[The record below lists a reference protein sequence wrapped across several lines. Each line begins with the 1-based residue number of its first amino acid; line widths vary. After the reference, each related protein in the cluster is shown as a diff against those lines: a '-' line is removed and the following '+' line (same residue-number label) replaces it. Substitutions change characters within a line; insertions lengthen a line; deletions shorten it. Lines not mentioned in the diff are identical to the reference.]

1 MLCELSIGSNLFC
14 LNSLIT
20 RYWINLLRL
29 PEMIFD
35 VGSTVSIDVCLEVL
49 VSNLAEACTNLS
61 ENSALRLGKDSP
73 SSKLLFAR
81 DIPAYQQMILQYYKD
96 VSSLPSIN
104 EGDIMAYM
112 KDVSKVIP

>member
-1 MLCELSIGSNLFC
+1 
-14 LNSLIT
+14 
-20 RYWINLLRL
+20 
-29 PEMIFD
+29 MIFD

-49 VSNLAEACTNLS
+49 VSNLADACTNLS
-61 ENSALRLGKDSP
+61 ENSSLRLGKESP

-81 DIPAYQQMILQYYKD
+81 DMPAYQQMILQYYKD

-112 KDVSKVIP
+112 KDVSKVIGNVVHLTNIETNFRFLFLSRRPTRAR